1 MAKRKGGFPHSE
13 ICGSKGARASPHL
26 IAACHVLH
34 SLSMPR
40 HPSEALSRLII
51 LTQTGA
57 RARRPIPRRRTRCAR
72 LGFDVS
78 GIIHPCPR
86 RLVRRCLHSRSA
98 LEALETPGKPFL
110 HNVTSSPPRP
120 TTPEVLRTCSLIDH
134 ERVSRIGNA
143 SPRMG
148 RGARRVRTDDL
159 MLAKHALYQLSYGP
173 HRQTRMGTIAA
184 ENCRSAAILVGV
196 RRLGHARPRMGP
208 GGPRRTRTADLTL
221 IRRVL

>member
-1 MAKRKGGFPHSE
+1 MARRKGGFPHSE

-51 LTQTGA
+51 LTQKGA
-57 RARRPIPRRRTRCAR
+57 RTRRPIPRRRTRCAR
-72 LGFDVS
+72 LGFDMG
-78 GIIHPCPR
+78 GIIRPNPR

-98 LEALETPGKPFL
+98 LKALETPGQTLPSQCHL
-110 HNVTSSPPRP
+110 VTHAAHEAP
-120 TTPEVLRTCSLIDH
+120 RTCSLIDH
-134 ERVSRIGNA
+134 ERVQPPRSCLPAPAGWWSQTGSNRRPHACKARALPTELWPQRDA
-143 SPRMG
+143 SQREL
-148 RGARRVRTDDL
+148 RVADD
-159 MLAKHALYQLSYGP
+159 
-173 HRQTRMGTIAA
+173 
-184 ENCRSAAILVGV
+184 LVGV
-196 RRLGHARPRMGP
+196 RRLGNASPRMRG